1 MVPERLRH
9 FERGK
14 KITPTGY
21 QPIRVNQERFL
32 IKCESGGART
42 LDPRLKRPLLY
53 QLSYRF
59 VKSFKDPKDKEM
71 TISKSNRTK
80 NFFLKFCRN
89 NLHKQLVFD
98 TLRTEVTFRS
108 IP

>member
-1 MVPERLRH
+1 M
-9 FERGK
+9 
-14 KITPTGY
+14 
-21 QPIRVNQERFL
+21 
-32 IKCESGGART
+32 CESGGART

-59 VKSFKDPKDKEM
+59 VKSFKDSKDKEM

-80 NFFLKFCRN
+80 NFFLKFCRI
-89 NLHKQLVFD
+89 NLHKLLVFD
-98 TLRTEVTFRS
+98 TLQTESKLTN

>member
-1 MVPERLRH
+1 
-9 FERGK
+9 
-14 KITPTGY
+14 
-21 QPIRVNQERFL
+21 
-32 IKCESGGART
+32 
-42 LDPRLKRPLLY
+42 
-53 QLSYRF
+53 
-59 VKSFKDPKDKEM
+59 M